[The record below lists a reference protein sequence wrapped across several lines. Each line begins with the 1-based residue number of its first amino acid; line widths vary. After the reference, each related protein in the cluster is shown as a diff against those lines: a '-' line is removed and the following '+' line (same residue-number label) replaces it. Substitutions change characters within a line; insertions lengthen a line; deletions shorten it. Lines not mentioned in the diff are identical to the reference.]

1 MDIKITRFI
10 EKFSDEIRNENA
22 AIFAGAGLS
31 VPSGFVDW
39 SSLLK
44 PLAEEIR
51 IDVDK
56 ESDLVSVAQYY
67 KNETG
72 NRSEISNRIISEFSK
87 ETDIPKNHKILSRL
101 PISTYWTTNYDSLI
115 EDSLKAVSKVVDVKY
130 TVKQLAVTKPKR
142 DAVIYKMHGDKEHP
156 SEAVILKEDYE
167 LYRDKYAPFITA
179 LSGDLISKTFLFI
192 GFSFSDPNLDYILS
206 RVRVNYGDSQRTHY
220 AFVKRVLENECKDK
234 AEFEYLNIKQ
244 KLFLND
250 LKRYNIQA
258 LLIDAYSE
266 ITTILQL
273 IENNINHN
281 SIFISG
287 SADSYG
293 DWSEKEAT
301 EFISKLS
308 AELIKR
314 DNKIVSGFGLGV
326 GSYVISG
333 ALNEIYMKKKIV
345 NNETLILRPFPQGT
359 TGEIL
364 LKDLWQKYRED
375 MIALSGI
382 SIFIFGNKTDDNG
395 NIINAN
401 GVHSE
406 FKISSNKS
414 NIIVPVGITGYAS
427 EEIWNEVNS
436 NYSMYYPKS
445 TDRMK
450 ELFADLNDINKKDC
464 LIKTIIEFINEAK
477 KSCIS

>member
-1 MDIKITRFI
+1 
-10 EKFSDEIRNENA
+10 
-22 AIFAGAGLS
+22 
-31 VPSGFVDW
+31 
-39 SSLLK
+39 
-44 PLAEEIR
+44 
-51 IDVDK
+51 
-56 ESDLVSVAQYY
+56 
-67 KNETG
+67 
-72 NRSEISNRIISEFSK
+72 
-87 ETDIPKNHKILSRL
+87 
-101 PISTYWTTNYDSLI
+101 
-115 EDSLKAVSKVVDVKY
+115 
-130 TVKQLAVTKPKR
+130 
-142 DAVIYKMHGDKEHP
+142 
-156 SEAVILKEDYE
+156 
-167 LYRDKYAPFITA
+167 
-179 LSGDLISKTFLFI
+179 
-192 GFSFSDPNLDYILS
+192 
-206 RVRVNYGDSQRTHY
+206 
-220 AFVKRVLENECKDK
+220 
-234 AEFEYLNIKQ
+234 
-244 KLFLND
+244 
-250 LKRYNIQA
+250 
-258 LLIDAYSE
+258 
-266 ITTILQL
+266 
-273 IENNINHN
+273 
-281 SIFISG
+281 
-287 SADSYG
+287 
-293 DWSEKEAT
+293 
-301 EFISKLS
+301 
-308 AELIKR
+308 
-314 DNKIVSGFGLGV
+314 
-326 GSYVISG
+326 
-333 ALNEIYMKKKIV
+333 MKKKIV